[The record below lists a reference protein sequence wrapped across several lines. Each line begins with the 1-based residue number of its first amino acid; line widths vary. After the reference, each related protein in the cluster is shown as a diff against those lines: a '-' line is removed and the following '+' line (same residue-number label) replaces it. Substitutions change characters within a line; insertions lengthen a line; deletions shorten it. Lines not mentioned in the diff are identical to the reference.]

1 MEVRNDFSINSL
13 LGDVDYR
20 QDDLPYLNFAKFVN
34 KITHRFSDN
43 ELSGNLDVLLQEV
56 AEFFKLKER
65 LDFVHEPEELISA
78 NNELKLQVLR
88 MSLLHDNNL
97 SSADKSF
104 LDQSVEGNRNFTD
117 LLTDLKTYC

>member
-1 MEVRNDFSINSL
+1 
-13 LGDVDYR
+13 
-20 QDDLPYLNFAKFVN
+20 
-34 KITHRFSDN
+34 
-43 ELSGNLDVLLQEV
+43 LDVLLQEV